1 MANTLN
7 LLSEEGFKEE
17 MDTLNK
23 LLAAIASNTGG
34 LTIKSF
40 SDLQQLTRL
49 GLASK
54 VVSIGDQI
62 SCEKATSITATVSGT
77 GVTAA
82 TVDFEKFRKATKTT
96 AGAYAFTYDGAWKL
110 DGKAADIAAYG
121 ITVTG
126 TPANEDVVIVTEQ
139 TETLVWDI
147 LDFDKDTPSDK
158 KLTHTVALMLHD
170 CSAKAQF
177 DQKEAIYF
185 ASSALPAGT
194 YHFTLP
200 SDYESEGGGK
210 TYQFTLANAVPKNG
224 QIVFAWDYRQ
234 QALDSKIS
242 TYSAATST
250 TPIETVSVTE
260 GNGGTALSPLNV
272 SPRIRYASNRY
283 SQSSVRQKINS
294 QKAANAW
301 WSAAS
306 NYDRPPADANKPGFL
321 YGIEDDFVNALC
333 KVDKTC
339 SLNTVTDGGGSETV
353 SDYLFLPSQTEVYGG
368 GSEGA
373 AYEFFSKFSDLSAPG
388 VGNDTNRIKH
398 NNGAAHIYWTR
409 SVSPTTAYGIIAVRQ
424 GGNLLS
430 LAANNETGIAPICFI
445 G

>member
-1 MANTLN
+1 MSEISIDLVKNSTL
-7 LLSEEGFKEE
+7 EV
-17 MDTLNK
+17 TNK

-40 SDLQQLTRL
+40 ADLQNLTRL

-62 SCEKATSITATVSGT
+62 SCEKATSITGTVSGT

-96 AGAYAFTYDGAWKL
+96 AGAYAFTYDGTWKL

-126 TPANEDVVIVTEQ
+126 TPANSDVVTVIEK

-194 YHFTLP
+194 YNFTLP
-200 SDYESEGGGK
+200 SDYESDGGGK
-210 TYQFTLANAVPKNG
+210 TYQFTLTNAVPKNG
-224 QIVFAWDYRQ
+224 QIVFAWNHGQ

-242 TYSAATST
+242 TYSSASSA
-250 TPIETVSVTE
+250 TPIETVSVIE
-260 GNGGTALSPLNV
+260 GNGGTALSPLNA

-283 SQSSVRQKINS
+283 SQSAVRQKINS

-321 YGIEDDFVNALC
+321 YGVEDDFINALC

-339 SLNTVTDGGGSETV
+339 ALNTVTDGGGSETV

-398 NNGAAHIYWTR
+398 NDGASHIYWTR
-409 SVSPTTAYGIIAVRQ
+409 SVSPTTAYGIFAVRQ
-424 GGNLLS
+424 AGNLLN
-430 LAANNETGIAPICFI
+430 LAANNESGIAPICFI

>member
-1 MANTLN
+1 MSEISIDLVKNSTL
-7 LLSEEGFKEE
+7 EV
-17 MDTLNK
+17 TNK

-40 SDLQQLTRL
+40 SDLQNLTRL

-250 TPIETVSVTE
+250 TSIETVSVTE